1 MDYSNNNS
9 NSYFLDNPI
18 KDYSMAQIRAES
30 SGLGQDSV
38 PSTVREVQVDGNT
51 LSSDGKGKIMYDGA
65 DGSHAEIFPDG
76 FASYEGPEGSGVSGE
91 MNPDGSGFWVAPD
104 GNNSS
109 WEAGE
114 TPITNLPGMEELS
127 NFGSIANS
135 PEAEEA
141 FGKKGIVQSEG
152 SHFGHLYGIFLKH
165 A

>member
-1 MDYSNNNS
+1 MTQYLAENS
-9 NSYFLDNPI
+9 S
-18 KDYSMAQIRAES
+18 
-30 SGLGQDSV
+30 LGQDSV

-91 MNPDGSGFWVAPD
+91 MNPDGSGFWIATD
-104 GNNSS
+104 GSISS

-114 TPITNLPGMEELS
+114 IPITNLPGMEGLS
-127 NFGSIANS
+127 NFDSIANS

-141 FGKKGIVQSEG
+141 FGKQVMVQGTG
-152 SHFGHLYGIFLKH
+152 SQFSQLHDFFLKH

>member
-1 MDYSNNNS
+1 
-9 NSYFLDNPI
+9 
-18 KDYSMAQIRAES
+18 MAQNLAENS
-30 SGLGQDSV
+30 SLVQDSV

-91 MNPDGSGFWVAPD
+91 MNPDGSGFWIASD
-104 GNNSS
+104 GSTAS

-114 TPITNLPGMEELS
+114 IPITNQPGMEGLS
-127 NFGSIANS
+127 NMDSIANS

-141 FGKKGIVQSEG
+141 FGKQVMVQGKGSR
-152 SHFGHLYGIFLKH
+152 FGQLQGFFLKH

>member
-1 MDYSNNNS
+1 
-9 NSYFLDNPI
+9 
-18 KDYSMAQIRAES
+18 MAQILAES
-30 SGLGQDSV
+30 LGLGQDSFL
-38 PSTVREVQVDGNT
+38 STVREVHVDGNT

-91 MNPDGSGFWVAPD
+91 MNSDGSGFWIATD
-104 GNNSS
+104 GSTSS

-114 TPITNLPGMEELS
+114 IPINNLPGMEGLS
-127 NFGSIANS
+127 NLDSIANS

-141 FGKKGIVQSEG
+141 FGKQGIVQGEG
-152 SHFGHLYGIFLKH
+152 SQFGQLHDFFLKH

>member
-1 MDYSNNNS
+1 MT
-9 NSYFLDNPI
+9 
-18 KDYSMAQIRAES
+18 QILAES

-38 PSTVREVQVDGNT
+38 LSTVREVHVDGNT

-91 MNPDGSGFWVAPD
+91 MNPDGSGFWIATD
-104 GNNSS
+104 GITSS

-114 TPITNLPGMEELS
+114 MPITNLAGMEGLS
-127 NFGSIANS
+127 NFDSIANS

-141 FGKKGIVQSEG
+141 FGKERIVQGEG
-152 SHFGHLYGIFLKH
+152 SQFGHLYGFFLKH

>member
-1 MDYSNNNS
+1 
-9 NSYFLDNPI
+9 
-18 KDYSMAQIRAES
+18 MAQILAES
-30 SGLGQDSV
+30 SGLVQDPV
-38 PSTVREVQVDGNT
+38 PSTVREVHIDGNI

-91 MNPDGSGFWVAPD
+91 MNPDGSGFWIATD
-104 GNNSS
+104 GSTSS

-114 TPITNLPGMEELS
+114 IPITNLPGMEGLS
-127 NFGSIANS
+127 NLDSIANS

-141 FGKKGIVQSEG
+141 FGKQVIVQGKG
-152 SHFGHLYGIFLKH
+152 SQFGQLHDFFLKH

>member
-1 MDYSNNNS
+1 
-9 NSYFLDNPI
+9 
-18 KDYSMAQIRAES
+18 MAQDLAENS
-30 SGLGQDSV
+30 SLGQYSV
-38 PSTVREVQVDGNT
+38 RSTVREVKVDGNT

-91 MNPDGSGFWVAPD
+91 MNPDGSGFWTATD
-104 GNNSS
+104 GSISS

-114 TPITNLPGMEELS
+114 IPITNLPGMEGLS
-127 NFGSIANS
+127 NLDSIANS

-141 FGKKGIVQSEG
+141 FGKQGIVQGED
-152 SHFGHLYGIFLKH
+152 HKFGLLHDFFLKP

>member
-1 MDYSNNNS
+1 
-9 NSYFLDNPI
+9 
-18 KDYSMAQIRAES
+18 MAQYLAENS
-30 SGLGQDSV
+30 SLGQDSV

-91 MNPDGSGFWVAPD
+91 MNPDGSGFWIATD
-104 GNNSS
+104 GSTSS

-114 TPITNLPGMEELS
+114 IPINNLPGMEGLS
-127 NFGSIANS
+127 NLDSIANS

-141 FGKKGIVQSEG
+141 FGKQEMVQGKGSQ
-152 SHFGHLYGIFLKH
+152 FGQLHDFFLKH

>member
-1 MDYSNNNS
+1 MV
-9 NSYFLDNPI
+9 
-18 KDYSMAQIRAES
+18 QILAES
-30 SGLGQDSV
+30 LGLGQDSV
-38 PSTVREVQVDGNT
+38 RTTVQEVHVDGNT

-91 MNPDGSGFWVAPD
+91 MNPDGSGFWIATD
-104 GNNSS
+104 GSTSS

-114 TPITNLPGMEELS
+114 IPITNLPGMEGLS
-127 NFGSIANS
+127 NLDSIANS

-141 FGKKGIVQSEG
+141 FGKQGIVQGKG
-152 SHFGHLYGIFLKH
+152 SQFGHLHNFFIKP

>member
-1 MDYSNNNS
+1 
-9 NSYFLDNPI
+9 
-18 KDYSMAQIRAES
+18 MAQIVPQN

-38 PSTVREVQVDGNT
+38 PLTVREVQIDGNV
-51 LSSDGKGKIMYDGA
+51 LSSDGQGKIIYDGA

-76 FASYEGPEGSGVSGE
+76 FASYEGPEGTGVSGE
-91 MNPDGSGFWVAPD
+91 MNPDGSGFWIAPD
-104 GNNSS
+104 GSNSS

-114 TPITNLPGMEELS
+114 IPITNLPGMEELS

-141 FGKKGIVQSEG
+141 FGKQVMVQGKGSQ
-152 SHFGHLYGIFLKH
+152 FGQLQGFFLKH

>member
-1 MDYSNNNS
+1 MVQE
-9 NSYFLDNPI
+9 L
-18 KDYSMAQIRAES
+18 AES
-30 SGLGQDSV
+30 SCLGHDSG
-38 PSTVREVQVDGNT
+38 PSEVREVQVDGNI

-91 MNPDGSGFWVAPD
+91 MNPDGSGFWTATD
-104 GNNSS
+104 GSISS

-114 TPITNLPGMEELS
+114 IPITNLPGMEGLS
-127 NFGSIANS
+127 NLDSIANS

-141 FGKKGIVQSEG
+141 FGKQVMIQGKGSQ
-152 SHFGHLYGIFLKH
+152 FGQLHDLFLKH